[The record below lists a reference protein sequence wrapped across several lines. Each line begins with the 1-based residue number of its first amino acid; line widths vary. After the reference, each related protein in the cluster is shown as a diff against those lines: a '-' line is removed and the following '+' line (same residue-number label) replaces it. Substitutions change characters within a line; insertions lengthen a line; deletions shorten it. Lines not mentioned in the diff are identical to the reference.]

1 MVTSE
6 VTSKVSRVYHEVVQ
20 RPVGSRFSIPKPYW
34 GWRIADLPM
43 SVRLGNVLRKAGY
56 RSLGDLHGMS
66 HTDVIVLPKCGIRSV
81 RELERL
87 IQRIVTGGFD
97 RLSVPVAEGGCAAL
111 IDFIDDRIAGF
122 EPRKRKVLL
131 LRLGATGKKPL
142 TLEEIGSRHGF
153 ARQYTQ
159 QIFDG
164 VLEEMRRLG
173 GPLLRTM
180 LRGICDTCL
189 GDVCPLTP
197 ELLQRWAGDR
207 SFHFGVQFYVR
218 LLGKL
223 EPGIPA
229 WPEGR
234 PAASTIDRRQR
245 KGTRRRLLEIA
256 IRRFLKESITAVP
269 LSEVFE
275 TLRKMSDFEA
285 LTAQEFLDAMK
296 RLCRTQAPRIEMIQ
310 TDKALVSYSNT
321 RSRRCV
327 YEALS
332 LSDQPLTPQELL
344 DHGRGLYGDGFT
356 PQTLGGFYHLT
367 DHVDGGLDAQLFLL
381 GPGTLGLL
389 KHIKLPQRLWAQ
401 VKSDCYRL
409 LKRENRSFSTYEI
422 IGDNYFA
429 WAALT
434 NEYELA
440 AILKADDRF
449 VKSGRLTFSLKEWG
463 LERAVTVFEAVEE
476 VLAKVGRPLPAYKI
490 RAEVLRLRPMGKGV
504 SNVLRTH
511 PNLSCHGQGYYGLK
525 SWGKRAKTMLAA
537 DLRYVNRVIVQSTEP
552 LTFEQLCQAVG
563 VPSTG
568 PLAAILWETVRSAP
582 KVKIERGARDVDAV
596 ICHSYWG
603 KRSAERK
610 RRRRIRESA
619 KLQRGNAD
627 Q

>member
-1 MVTSE
+1 
-6 VTSKVSRVYHEVVQ
+6 
-20 RPVGSRFSIPKPYW
+20 
-34 GWRIADLPM
+34 M
-43 SVRLGNVLRKAGY
+43 SARLGNVLRKAGY
-56 RSLGDLHGMS
+56 RSLGELHGMPC
-66 HTDVIVLPKCGIRSV
+66 TDLIVLPKCGIRTV

-87 IQRIVTGGFD
+87 IQRIATGGFD

-111 IDFIDDRIAGF
+111 IEFIDDGIAGL

-142 TLEEIGSRHGF
+142 TLEEIGARLGF

-173 GPLLRTM
+173 GPLLRTA

-189 GDVCPLTP
+189 GDVYPLTP
-197 ELLQRWAGDR
+197 ELLQRWAGNR
-207 SFHFGVQFYVR
+207 SFYFGVQFYVR

-234 PAASTIDRRQR
+234 PAASAIDRRQR
-245 KGTRRRLLEIA
+245 KGTRVRLLGIA
-256 IRRFLKESITAVP
+256 IRRLLKRTISAVP
-269 LSEVFE
+269 LREVFE
-275 TLRKMSDFEA
+275 TLKKMSEFEA

-296 RLCRTQAPRIEMIQ
+296 RIQGSKSPRIEIVQ
-310 TDKALVSYSNT
+310 TDKALVTYRNT
-321 RSRRCV
+321 RSKRWV
-327 YEALS
+327 YDVLS
-332 LSDQPLTPQELL
+332 LSDQALTQTELI
-344 DHGRGLYGDGFT
+344 DRGQNLYGEGFT
-356 PQTLGGFYHLT
+356 SLTLGGFYHLI
-367 DHVDGGLDAQLFLL
+367 DYVPGAPDSRLFLL
-381 GPGTLGLL
+381 GPGRVGLL
-389 KHIKLPQRLWAQ
+389 KHIKLPQRLWAL

-409 LKRENRSFSTYEI
+409 IKRENRPFSTYEI
-422 IGDNYFA
+422 IGDNYFG

-434 NEYELA
+434 NEHELA

-449 VKSGRLTFSLKEWG
+449 VRLRRMAFGLKERRT
-463 LERAVTVFEAVEE
+463 ERAVTVFDAVEE
-476 VLAKVGRPLPAYKI
+476 VLSKVGRPLPGYEI

-525 SWGKRAKTMLAA
+525 SWGNRAKQMLAA
-537 DLRYVNRVIVQSTEP
+537 DLRYVNRVIVHATEP
-552 LTFEQLCQAVG
+552 LTFEHLCQTVG

-568 PLAAILWETVRSAP
+568 PLAAVLWETVRSAP
-582 KVKIERGARDVDAV
+582 KVKIEKGDRDVDAV

-603 KRSAERK
+603 KRSAERQ
-610 RRRRIRESA
+610 RQRRIRETA
-619 KLQRGNAD
+619 TLQRGNAD